1 MPRVSVDL
9 TSVDPSDEGSF
20 KLLPPEDSPYILQVS
35 KCEHTKSK
43 AGNKM
48 FVFDFEVM
56 SPEQHAG
63 ETFRQWYPLV
73 KQGPSLGRLR
83 ALANACD
90 VTYDRD
96 GVDTD
101 DFEKA
106 LFECDLVVEPSD
118 DGREFNR
125 ITRARPA
132 PRLPGGDDPEEPESE
147 GAEPPDDGESEGAEA
162 EPPAE
167 PPAPARRAPARSRV
181 ASPRPPRRGV

>member
-1 MPRVSVDL
+1 MPRVGVDL
-9 TSVDPSDEGSF
+9 TSVDPVEDSGF
-20 KLLPPEDSPYILQVS
+20 KLLPPEDSPYILQVQ

-43 AGNKM
+43 KGNMM
-48 FVFDFEVM
+48 FVFDFEVL

-90 VTYDRD
+90 VAYDRD

-101 DFEKA
+101 EFPNA
-106 LFECDLVVEPSD
+106 VLECDLLVEPAD

-125 ITRARPA
+125 LERPRPA
-132 PRLPGGDDPEEPESE
+132 PRLPDEGNDEQPEAASSE
-147 GAEPPDDGESEGAEA
+147 G

-167 PPAPARRAPARSRV
+167 PPAEEPPAAPARRAPARSRV
-181 ASPRPPRRGV
+181 ASPRPPKRGV